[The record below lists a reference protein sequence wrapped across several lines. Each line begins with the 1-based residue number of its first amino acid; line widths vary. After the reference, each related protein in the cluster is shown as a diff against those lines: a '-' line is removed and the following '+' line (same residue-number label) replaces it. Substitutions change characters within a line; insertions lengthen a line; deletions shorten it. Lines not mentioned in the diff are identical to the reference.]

1 MIHEGCYFF
10 PPTSTYN
17 VLLIWFDYP
26 IGLPCTGA
34 ADNEM
39 WGTENLIRNGDLK
52 FCIKMVDEKL
62 WY

>member
-1 MIHEGCYFF
+1 MLFL
-10 PPTSTYN
+10 STHIYIQCP
-17 VLLIWFDYP
+17 VDLVPIWFDYR

-39 WGTENLIRNGDLK
+39 WGTENLTRNGDLK